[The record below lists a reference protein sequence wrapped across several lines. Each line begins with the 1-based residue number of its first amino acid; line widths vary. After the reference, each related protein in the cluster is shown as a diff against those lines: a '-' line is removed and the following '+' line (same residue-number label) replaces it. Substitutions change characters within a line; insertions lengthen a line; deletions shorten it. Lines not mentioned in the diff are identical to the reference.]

1 MPRAKRTAAPP
12 KKTPLL
18 TPRGKLPAVAPAT
31 PEERIE
37 AIADIMARGEWITRV
52 TARELAALWAPG
64 GVSFDSIESYATQA
78 SKRVRASQGSRRRL
92 LDAALA
98 DLHRLQGVA
107 EAQGDTR
114 TAIRAVQAKVQIL
127 GPITL
132 RVAGGSRRPVAP
144 SGLPPELARLT
155 PEPSAEEVAHFAT
168 VEGPAACAVE
178 GCRVHQKA
186 APVPAAPEGPGL
198 H

>member
-1 MPRAKRTAAPP
+1 MPRAKRTAAPS

-18 TPRGKLPAVAPAT
+18 TPRGKLPAVAPPT

-52 TARELAALWAPG
+52 TARALAALWAPS
-64 GVSFDSIESYATQA
+64 VSFASIESYASQA
-78 SKRVRASQGSRRRL
+78 SKRVRASQGSRRRQ
-92 LDAALA
+92 LDEALS
-98 DLHRLQGVA
+98 DLTRLQAVA
-107 EAQGDTR
+107 EGQGDTR

-132 RVAGGSRRPVAP
+132 RVAGGNRRPGAP

-155 PEPSAEEVAHFAT
+155 PAPSAEEVAHFAA

-186 APVPAAPEGPGL
+186 ALVPAAPEGPGL